1 MYYLI
6 NRIYIAVNEN
16 LRILH
21 ETCSRSGKPAT
32 LPDSRIR
39 CQTFY
44 INCDCDIYGIT
55 TSMTSWSSRTR
66 TRTPQP
72 IQSTVRTSDR
82 LLGNAFRSI
91 RVRKQFYETSRN
103 EQPQRRQD
111 CGGWRDGFVEA
122 DQSRRNQQQQQGM
135 NKCFSLCFW
144 NKVKYTSSVM
154 VNGYINIIHCIPVG
168 VHRIVVYMIVCW
180 CTS

>member
-82 LLGNAFRSI
+82 PLGNAFRSI

-103 EQPQRRQD
+103 NPSVDRIVVAGEMGSWRRI
-111 CGGWRDGFVEA
+111 RVVEINN
-122 DQSRRNQQQQQGM
+122 S
-135 NKCFSLCFW
+135 
-144 NKVKYTSSVM
+144 NKVWINAFLYVFETRSFKYTSSVM